1 MTKLKPFLEP
11 VLHRQQSWRKWRL
24 LAWCWGIVAA
34 AAGIALVLSA
44 SDANLPENTVAT
56 RLFVVL
62 AGGSLA
68 ILILNHHEGLPTTNM
83 PTRTYQPKSRRRQR
97 VHGFRSRMSS
107 KGGRAIL
114 ARRRGKGRLRLTV

>member
-24 LAWCWGIVAA
+24 LAWCWGIVAV
-34 AAGIALVLSA
+34 AAGIALILSA

-56 RLFVVL
+56 RLLVVL

-68 ILILNHHEGLPTTNM
+68 ILILNH
-83 PTRTYQPKSRRRQR
+83 RKRRVDYRQAS
-97 VHGFRSRMSS
+97 VGQFSPASV
-107 KGGRAIL
+107 GQ
-114 ARRRGKGRLRLTV
+114 TV